1 MAIDMLLVYTYTTGY
16 WYLANVI
23 AIVMLLIYTY
33 TPGYCYV
40 TNLLF
45 ISGRQSMLWQ
55 ETDRWRLDEE
65 KRRSGYIDQQANK
78 YLESEWGFLKC
89 QNVNCE

>member
-1 MAIDMLLVYTYTTGY
+1 MAIDMLLVYTYTPGY

-55 ETDRWRLDEE
+55 EADRWRLDEE
-65 KRRSGYIDQQANK
+65 EEEKDLLTRKGIYFRIQDNAPLGY
-78 YLESEWGFLKC
+78 
-89 QNVNCE
+89 